1 MSTTTPPDPWALLAA
16 QAHLRLQITSLPDG
30 YRGLTD
36 GQTIWLS
43 DRLSQRERRCTL
55 MHELIHVERGHRG
68 HQPAAVERSV
78 REATARAMLPCLD
91 VIRDAI
97 AAHHPAEVAD
107 ALWVTDDLLQTRLAT
122 LTPADRHYLAATT
135 SSH

>member
-1 MSTTTPPDPWALLAA
+1 MSTTTPPNPWAILAT
-16 QAHLRLQITSLPDG
+16 QAHLRLRIEPLPDG

-78 REATARAMLPCLD
+78 REATARAMLPSLD
-91 VIRDAI
+91 AIRDAI

-107 ALWVTDDLLQTRLAT
+107 ALWVTDDLLHTRLAA

-135 SSH
+135 TT